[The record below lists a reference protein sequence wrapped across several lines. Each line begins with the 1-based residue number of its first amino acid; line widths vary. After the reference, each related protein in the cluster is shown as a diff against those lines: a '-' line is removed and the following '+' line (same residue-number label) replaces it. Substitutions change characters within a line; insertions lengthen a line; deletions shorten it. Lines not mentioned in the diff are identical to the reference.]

1 MEKLLSLFDF
11 MEYVGQFGFQESFLN
26 SAQCNSRANFFFFFS
41 RANFKA
47 EYGNALKTA
56 IRSF

>member
-26 SAQCNSRANFFFFFS
+26 SAQCNSRANFFFFFLV
-41 RANFKA
+41 
-47 EYGNALKTA
+47 EQILKL
-56 IRSF
+56 SMGMP